1 MKKNKNIREL
11 MNRFL
16 DDLPSKLTDDDVSLI
31 ILTLLMTYEKNNS
44 WFDMQDNITFNM
56 IAFLERGEKTPHAT
70 AVKDADNFLG
80 RIMK

>member
-1 MKKNKNIREL
+1 MEKNKSIREL
-11 MNRFL
+11 MNCFL
-16 DDLPSKLTDDDVSLI
+16 EDLPDKLTDDDVSLI

-70 AVKDADNFLG
+70 AVIDADNFLK
-80 RIMK
+80 RIIK

>member
-31 ILTLLMTYEKNNS
+31 ILTLLMTYEKHNS
-44 WFDMQDNITFNM
+44 WLDMQSNITNNM
-56 IAFLERGEKTPHAT
+56 IAFLEQPHDK
-70 AVKDADNFLG
+70 AVQDADDFLK

>member
-31 ILTLLMTYEKNNS
+31 ILTLLMTYEKHNS
-44 WFDMQDNITFNM
+44 WLDMQSNITINM
-56 IAFLERGEKTPHAT
+56 IAFLEQPHDK
-70 AVKDADNFLG
+70 AVQDADDFLK